1 MALKSILSFIEEEMK
16 MQFAVIT
23 TTLAKDIFNL
33 LNLTYQILYV
43 SGYGE
48 LVCFCFPFLYP
59 KTWMKILWIL
69 SYQHWFIVNC
79 SESSHQYYFHY
90 FSVGHK
96 FNKHSDDITST
107 IPCLEVINKMNK
119 LLCFYVLINF
129 DMFDYF
135 ASLIC

>member
-43 SGYGE
+43 SGCDE
-48 LVCFCFPFLYP
+48 LVCFGFPFLYP

-107 IPCLEVINKMNK
+107 TPCLEVINKMNK